1 MVDFPLP
8 EGPTMAAVRA
18 DRGHGLR
25 PHITGKVADDRDI
38 RGVEELAEYGRG
50 GDGQRKARY
59 LIPQRTVQHVQPL
72 FSRISIFH
80 IISPPQ

>member
-1 MVDFPLP
+1 
-8 EGPTMAAVRA
+8 MAAVRA
-18 DRGHGLR
+18 DCGHGLR

>member
-1 MVDFPLP
+1 
-8 EGPTMAAVRA
+8 MAAVRA

-38 RGVEELAEYGRG
+38 RGVEELVEYGRG

>member
-1 MVDFPLP
+1 
-8 EGPTMAAVRA
+8 MAAVRA

-25 PHITGKVADDRDI
+25 PHIIGKVADDRDI

-50 GDGQRKARY
+50 GYGQCKARY